1 MNGAAKVQKE
11 MRERDAR
18 GEQLYAEVHAAL
30 ERGALSANGI
40 AALRECV
47 RLLQVGTAGGDG
59 N

>member
-1 MNGAAKVQKE
+1 MQKE

-30 ERGALSANGI
+30 ERRALSASGI

-47 RLLQVGTAGGDG
+47 RLLQVGRAGGDG

>member
-1 MNGAAKVQKE
+1 MSRAAKVQKE

-30 ERGALSANGI
+30 ERRALTTSGI
-40 AALRECV
+40 DALRALV
-47 RLLQVGTAGGDG
+47 RLLRAGRAGSDG